1 MTRMMK
7 RLFATF
13 VVLTAGTRLA
23 PAAIPDTYSPTNST
37 TDHPPSVVTT
47 PPAANPSAPKP
58 ASTKPP
64 KSSHTTVSAQT
75 MAQMQA
81 SLDELTK
88 SNHDLLDLLKQQQS
102 VLEDI
107 QYDRRLQS
115 RQIDNLESRLEEAL
129 TEKQQL
135 QDKIDRLEL
144 EASQHTAAAPPTV
157 ATQTYREPDVQTT
170 PQSGTIRGKPFNP
183 PGPSASSSQSGPPA
197 TPTVETV
204 RAPDS
209 TAPPP
214 TEAPPPSTYLP
225 PEGADNPPGQ
235 DVATWHRLFTLKGT
249 DNQQS
254 DVFTVHGKLW
264 RVLWHNQDKPGKLFA
279 NTSALFINAFPRDDT
294 IPEKVCSKLGSGGDA
309 VQMQGPGNYY
319 LKVEASGGSWELA
332 VEDFH

>member
-1 MTRMMK
+1 MMK
-7 RLFATF
+7 RLLATF
-13 VVLTAGTRLA
+13 VALAAGARLV
-23 PAAIPDTYSPTNST
+23 PAEIPDTQQPPWTNSAAA
-37 TDHPPSVVTT
+37 HPPSVVTT
-47 PPAANPSAPKP
+47 PPAPKP
-58 ASTKPP
+58 ASTRPA
-64 KSSHTTVSAQT
+64 KSSHASASAQT
-75 MAQMQA
+75 LAQMQS

-135 QDKIDRLEL
+135 QDKVDRLEL
-144 EASQHTAAAPPTV
+144 QASQHTAVPTTV
-157 ATQTYREPDVQTT
+157 AAQPYKEPDVQTT
-170 PQSGTIRGKPFNP
+170 PQSGTVRGKGFLP
-183 PGPSASSSQSGPPA
+183 PDPATSPAPNNPPA
-197 TPTVETV
+197 TPTIETV
-204 RAPDS
+204 RAPDA
-209 TAPPP
+209 TVP
-214 TEAPPPSTYLP
+214 TPPSTYLP

-235 DVATWHRLFTLKGT
+235 GAASWHRLFTLKGG

-294 IPEKVCSKLGSGGDA
+294 IPQKICSKLGTGGDS
-309 VQMQGPGNYY
+309 VEMQGPGNYY

>member
-1 MTRMMK
+1 MMK

-13 VVLTAGTRLA
+13 VVLVAGARLA
-23 PAAIPDTYSPTNST
+23 TAAIPDTYSPTGTNSD

-58 ASTKPP
+58 ASTKP
-64 KSSHTTVSAQT
+64 KSTHATTSAQT
-75 MAQMQA
+75 LAQMQS

-135 QDKIDRLEL
+135 QDKVDKLEL
-144 EASQHTAAAPPTV
+144 EASQHTAVPTTVAAP
-157 ATQTYREPDVQTT
+157 TYKEPDVQTT
-170 PQSGTIRGKPFNP
+170 PQSGTVRGKGFVP
-183 PGPSASSSQSGPPA
+183 PDPATSPPPNNPPA
-197 TPTVETV
+197 TPTIETV
-204 RAPDS
+204 HSPDANTPS
-209 TAPPP
+209 EP
-214 TEAPPPSTYLP
+214 PPPSTYLP

-235 DVATWHRLFTLKGT
+235 GAASWHRLFTLKGS

-294 IPEKVCSKLGSGGDA
+294 IPQKICSKLGTGGDS
-309 VQMQGPGNYY
+309 VEMQGPGNYY

-332 VEDFH
+332 VEDFR